1 MLNINCPSL
10 IDTSTSASRL
20 TCRNRVWDQINPF
33 KLNTVITLS
42 HPCKYPNACAMSRL
56 LILLGIALLLLGLAW
71 PFLSKLP
78 FGQLPGD
85 ILIRHKG
92 FTFYFPIS
100 TCLIVSAVISLI
112 LWLWKR

>member
-1 MLNINCPSL
+1 
-10 IDTSTSASRL
+10 
-20 TCRNRVWDQINPF
+20 
-33 KLNTVITLS
+33 
-42 HPCKYPNACAMSRL
+42 MSRL